1 MLAEDIDLA
10 HTRGPMRMIPVV
22 ALGLFGCM
30 NHGNPRDTHVEA
42 TFPPVAAAPALPHE
56 LRVVEFNVEM
66 KPGPDVIDAIEAER
80 ALRDADVIILEEVHR
95 SLKLG
100 CSAACMLGKERGFFT
115 VYAPGHA
122 NGDGDD
128 GVAIVSR
135 APITSAQVIELP
147 HYDVHLNG
155 GRRVAL
161 VATIERDGT
170 PITIYAVHLENRL
183 TVGQRRVQMMP
194 VLKHAERQH
203 TPVIIAGDLNTSPFT
218 WLAHLV
224 PILTTTQDNQME
236 NLVRAHG
243 FATPVEDSGP
253 TSRYLGMKLDAIYTR
268 GFTTTKFATSNGH
281 GISDH
286 LALWAVM
293 H

>member
-1 MLAEDIDLA
+1 
-10 HTRGPMRMIPVV
+10 MRMIPIV

-30 NHGNPRDTHVEA
+30 NHGTPKDTHVEA
-42 TFPPVAAAPALPHE
+42 VFPVVAAAPVLPHE

-66 KPGPDVIDAIEAER
+66 KPGEQVIDAIAHER
-80 ALRDADVIILEEVHR
+80 TLRDADVIILEEVHR
-95 SLKLG
+95 AHLG
-100 CSAACMLGKERGFFT
+100 CSAACALGKALGFAS

-147 HYDVHLNG
+147 HYNVHLNG

-161 VATIERDGT
+161 VATIERDGQ

-194 VLKHAERQH
+194 VLKHAEHQH

-218 WLAHLV
+218 WIAHLI
-224 PILTTTQDNQME
+224 PILTTTQDNRME
-236 NLVRAHG
+236 DLVRAHG

-268 GFTTTKFATSNGH
+268 GFTTTKFATADGR